1 MIKVYPLEGTYL
13 MWLDCR
19 ALGLSNEELENL
31 MLKNDLYLD
40 EGYLFGEE
48 GSGFERWNIACPK
61 QELLAG
67 LERFKAA
74 IETL

>member
-1 MIKVYPLEGTYL
+1 MMNYQK
-13 MWLDCR
+13 
-19 ALGLSNEELENL
+19 ELEKL
-31 MLKNDLYLD
+31 MLAHDLYLD

-67 LERFKAA
+67 LERFKKA
-74 IETL
+74 IAFYLSQCKTLFSKNKQILMGN